1 MYPACHIAFASVVGL
16 SFSMENAFLNIHLMF
31 FRWSV
36 EFGACRNGSPE
47 LHVMLAEYIYSES
60 PEVVGLMTKNV
71 GFKKYL
77 VVAASL

>member
-1 MYPACHIAFASVVGL
+1 M
-16 SFSMENAFLNIHLMF
+16 
-31 FRWSV
+31 

-60 PEVVGLMTKNV
+60 PEVVGLMTKNA